1 MEFVTDDATIQCIRI
16 VPGHEG
22 SQDTRVVVATFDAA
36 VETIAPH
43 VAAKL
48 SEIEIRE
55 LELWLEDRAQLHAEL
70 SEIPTEIAALQALPQ
85 MITQACDSLGSLKEL
100 DRDTY
105 QALMNAVSQLSDALA
120 QVQNIT
126 EHDRTKLNH
135 LQDSEELKEKLDAF
149 KQNLGD

>member
-1 MEFVTDDATIQCIRI
+1 MEFVTDDATVQCIRI
-16 VPGHEG
+16 VPGDQG
-22 SQDTRVVVATFDAA
+22 NPDTRVVVATFDSA

-55 LELWLEDRAQLHAEL
+55 LELWLEDRAKLQAEL
-70 SEIPTEIAALQALPQ
+70 NETPAEIAALKALPQ
-85 MITQACDSLGSLKEL
+85 MIDQACDSLGNLKEL

-105 QALMNAVSQLSDALA
+105 QALMNAVSHLSDALA

-126 EHDRTKLNH
+126 ENARTELNH

-149 KQNLGD
+149 KHSIGD